1 MSLPFKPAS
10 TPWLLAHEL
19 RLTWRGFKAGRASRG
34 PGALIAFGILG
45 VMILVGG
52 IFLGLGVRDLGLD
65 GLDPGVPLLPLA
77 VVIADL
83 VLAVILTLM
92 LSTTLAGAADA
103 LYERNDLDL
112 LFSSPLAPRKVLFA
126 RALGM
131 AINAGL
137 WFMIPAVLLLT
148 PSIVMGHWA
157 WASVFLVLAA
167 AALGA
172 SGVGLLLAMALF
184 ALIGPRRTRTV
195 AQVLAALIG
204 AAFFLASQ
212 YRNLM
217 GEKASQS
224 LFASIA
230 MEAKDGRIKPPPFA
244 DLPLRAALGEPLPL
258 LILVAIGAGIFLLAA
273 RTLGRRFADAAAATQ
288 GAETRKAASG
298 PTRAFAAGAFRATV
312 RKELRLISRDAALLS
327 QVLLRVLYLLPLAF
341 AMTRS
346 ASHLPAWAL
355 AGPAAAVT
363 FLAGQVTGSLIWIT
377 VSAEDTPDL
386 LAISPTPMRV
396 LRRAK
401 LTAALIPVAALLAI
415 PIAVLAWFAPPAA
428 LWTAIGAGLTA
439 WSAGLIGIWRQKPG
453 KRADFRR
460 RRSGSFLA
468 ALAELLIAFLIG
480 GATGLAVAG
489 WFVWAVIP
497 LIVAGAVMM
506 ALRRTDEQ
514 IAAAL
519 RAASA
524 SSN

>member
-19 RLTWRGFKAGRASRG
+19 RLSWRGFKDGRKGRG
-34 PGALIAFGILG
+34 PGAVIAFGVLG
-45 VMILVGG
+45 AMILVGG
-52 IFLGLGVRDLGLD
+52 VFLGLGVREVD
-65 GLDPGVPLLPLA
+65 VPVIPLA
-77 VVIADL
+77 VAIADL
-83 VLAVILTLM
+83 ALAVILTLM

-112 LFSSPLAPRKVLFA
+112 LFSSPLAPRRVLFV

-137 WFMIPAVLLLT
+137 WFMVPAVLLLT
-148 PSIVMGHWA
+148 PSIVLGHWA
-157 WASVFLVLAA
+157 WASVFVVLAA

-212 YRNLM
+212 FRTLF
-217 GEKASQS
+217 GESTSQS
-224 LFASIA
+224 LFARIA
-230 MEAKDGRIKPPPFA
+230 LDVRDGRLALPPFA
-244 DLPLRAALGEPLPL
+244 DWPLRAALGQPVPL
-258 LILVAIGAGIFLLAA
+258 LVLTAVGAGIFLVAA
-273 RTLGRRFADAAAATQ
+273 QVLGRRFADAAAATQ
-288 GAETRKAASG
+288 GAETRKAAKG

-327 QVLLRVLYLLPLAF
+327 QVLLRVLYLLPMAF
-341 AMTRS
+341 LMART
-346 ASHLPAWAL
+346 AAHLPAWAL
-355 AGPAAAVT
+355 AGPAAAVS
-363 FLAGQVTGSLIWIT
+363 FLAGQVAGSLIWIT

-386 LAISPTPMRV
+386 LAISPTPVGV

-401 LTAALIPVAALLAI
+401 LAAALIPVAVLLAV
-415 PIAVLAWFAPPAA
+415 PIVVLAWFAPLAA

-439 WSAGLIGIWRQKPG
+439 WSAGLIGIWHQKPG

-460 RRSGSFLA
+460 RRAGSFLA
-468 ALAELLIAFLIG
+468 ALAELSIALLVG
-480 GATGLAVAG
+480 GATALAVAG
-489 WFVWAVIP
+489 WYVWALLP
-497 LIVAGAVMM
+497 LIVMGAVMM
-506 ALRRTDEQ
+506 ALRRTDAQ

-519 RAASA
+519 RAAS
-524 SSN
+524 